1 MVLLQV
7 DHDEV
12 VGPKQSTPASGFK
25 AGPEIAMP
33 MSAIGRFAVKISAFA
48 AESRILFVQ
57 FGVKTWNPG
66 Q

>member
-12 VGPKQSTPASGFK
+12 VGPKQSTPGPGFK

-33 MSAIGRFAVKISAFA
+33 MSVIGRIAVKIFAFA

-57 FGVKTWNPG
+57 FGVKMWNPG